1 MTNPALR
8 EQTMFPDQTFPI
20 NVFFTRHIP
29 PHWHDHIEW
38 LYVKSGRVQVQLD
51 GARYELGEGELAIVH
66 SRQLH
71 AAHSLAPDA
80 EMVCIVFNEVLV
92 RTGGLDSTEM
102 DYFAPYFTNRMQLP
116 QLLEQDNPFTSPVS
130 RAFDAL
136 VAELKAKPPGFELFV
151 KAELYRIFG
160 LMFRYSRQHEEPG
173 VARPHRDHP
182 FTELLL
188 HIRRHY
194 HEPIT
199 VADAASRVNL
209 SPNHFCK
216 RFKQLTGTTL
226 IDYVHLLRI
235 NEAHRL
241 LQESDAPVASIAEQ
255 VGYTNLTYFGRMFKR
270 LKRTTPSAVRR
281 GSDG

>member
-1 MTNPALR
+1 MTNRALR
-8 EQTMFPDQTFPI
+8 EQTMFPDKTFPM
-20 NVFFTRHIP
+20 NVFFTTHIP

-38 LYVKSGRVQVQLD
+38 LYVKSGRIQVQLD
-51 GARYELGEGELAIVH
+51 GAYAELQEGELAIVH

-71 AAHSLAPDA
+71 AAQPLVPGS

-102 DYFAPYFTNRMQLP
+102 DYFAPYFNHRMHLP
-116 QLLEQDNPFTSPVS
+116 QLLKQDNPFTAPVS
-130 RAFDAL
+130 RAFGEL
-136 VAELKAKPPGFELFV
+136 VTEFKAKPPGFELFV

-160 LMFRYSRQHEEPG
+160 LMFRYSRQQEAPG
-173 VARPHRDHP
+173 TARAHLAHP
-182 FTELLL
+182 FTDLLL

-199 VADAASRVNL
+199 VADAAARVSL

-216 RFKQLTGTTL
+216 RFKQLTGTSL

-241 LQESDAPVASIAEQ
+241 LQESDAPVAAVAER
-255 VGYTNLTYFGRMFKR
+255 VGYSNLTYFGRMFKR
-270 LKRTTPSAVRR
+270 LKRCTPSAVRR
-281 GSDG
+281 A